1 MYRHDLVGGY
11 LQKSVSI
18 ALCIMNI
25 VEVSCQNSQILTE
38 IPQHTANAQVNT
50 TGLVG
55 SKDI

>member
-25 VEVSCQNSQILTE
+25 VEVSCQILTE
-38 IPQHTANAQVNT
+38 IPQHTANAQVNS